1 MGLNF
6 QSRVLLTIG
15 LGLAAATSVSIYV
28 SVVELRSSGT
38 RSLVEKSQA
47 ILSRVEAARS
57 YVAEMG
63 VLKGIIDQVKRE
75 HPDGILNDESRHL
88 VLKAVPVY
96 AAFRVGQ
103 EGAEKDGFQFR
114 IFANNPRNEK
124 NKPTPRESQ
133 YLERFAADPSLN
145 EITDKSEDS
154 MYQLTIKPVRIA
166 EAQGCLLCHG
176 APAKSPW
183 GNGKD
188 ILGRDME
195 NMKDGDLKGAF
206 AIVSSLAPVEAA
218 VKETT
223 YSIAGWGTGIA
234 VLCLLGS
241 FLVLRKPLNVLDA
254 TIQRLNQGSDTM
266 VHSSQEIF
274 KSSQDLRGSI
284 DTQASALQETLVAI
298 DEINSTVSHNAQ
310 NAEQSKA
317 LAARTQIAVS
327 EGQKTVA
334 DVSQSM
340 NEIRSA
346 TSAISEAI
354 EVSNREIEEI
364 TKVIS
369 DINEKTKVIND
380 IVFQTK
386 LLSFNASVEAARAGE
401 HGKGFAVVAEE
412 IGSLAQLSGKAA
424 QEINSMLT
432 SSVDRV
438 NRIVNDNRNRVSALI
453 ESANHTVQDGHL
465 KSQAC
470 GRSFDQILT
479 DANELTSVVDY
490 FAVATKEQ
498 ALGVNEI
505 SKAMA
510 QLEQV
515 SLQASQTSAKTEAE
529 ASQIG
534 NQSDSI
540 KVVVKDLKSVISG
553 SAA

>member
-15 LGLAAATSVSIYV
+15 LGLAAATTVSIYV
-28 SVVELRSSGT
+28 SVVELRSNGE
-38 RSLVEKSQA
+38 RSLVEKSRA

-63 VLKGIIDQVKRE
+63 VLKNIIEQVKHD
-75 HPDGILNDESRHL
+75 HPDGNLSDESRKL

-103 EGAEKDGFQFR
+103 EGADKDGFQFR
-114 IFANNPRNEK
+114 VFANNPRNEK
-124 NKPTPRESQ
+124 NKPTARESQ
-133 YLERFAADPSLN
+133 YLERFAADPNLK
-145 EITDKSEDS
+145 EITEKSEDG
-154 MYQLTIKPVRIA
+154 MFQLTIKPVRLA
-166 EAQGCLLCHG
+166 EAQGCLHCHG
-176 APAKSPW
+176 APATSPW

-188 ILGRDME
+188 ILGRSME

-223 YSIAGWGTGIA
+223 VNIAGWGSGIA
-234 VLCLLGS
+234 GLSLLIS
-241 FLVLRKPLNVLDA
+241 FLVLRRPLKVLDS
-254 TIQRLNQGSDTM
+254 TIQQLNQGSETM
-266 VHSSQEIF
+266 VNSSQEIF
-274 KSSQDLRGSI
+274 KSSQDLRSSI
-284 DTQASALQETLVAI
+284 DTQASALQQTLVAI
-298 DEINSTVSHNAQ
+298 DEINSTVNHNAQ

-317 LAARTQIAVS
+317 LAVRTQSAVG
-327 EGQKTVA
+327 EGRKTVA
-334 DVSQSM
+334 DVSQSI
-340 NEIRSA
+340 NEIKSA

-364 TKVIS
+364 TRVIA

-424 QEINSMLT
+424 QEINTMLT

-438 NRIVNDNRNRVSALI
+438 NRIVNDNRQRVSVLI

-470 GRSFDQILT
+470 GRSFDQILN
-479 DANELTSVVDY
+479 DANELTAVVDY

-498 ALGVNEI
+498 AIGVNEI

-529 ASQIG
+529 ASQIS

-540 KVVVKDLKSVISG
+540 KNVVKEIKSVLSG